1 MEKRVFGWILNLPS
15 FLLILTRNLA
25 KTLQS
30 VVIQRLI
37 GVVKQLEKS

>member
-1 MEKRVFGWILNLPS
+1 MEKHVFDWILNLSS

-25 KTLQS
+25 KTLQA

-37 GVVKQLEKS
+37 WVVKQLEKS

>member
-1 MEKRVFGWILNLPS
+1 MEKRVFGWILNLSS
-15 FLLILTRNLA
+15 FSLILTRNLA

-37 GVVKQLEKS
+37 WVVKQLEKS